1 VASVMEGDENSV
13 PVERLVAI
21 VEGIDKRLD
30 GVSDKVDT
38 LSPQVVSGEA
48 VRVKDKQMK
57 SLLIVDEKYL
67 TETLKIIFQII
78 GYQVDT
84 AHNGIQALKKTL
96 DKPYDLV
103 IMEANLSDAS
113 GFEMAQIIKNM
124 SRKTKMVLMT
134 GDEYWEE
141 AQRGVPMGVD
151 DVLLKPFA
159 PEELVNA
166 VRKILEPRLEARD
179 GKTPKLPFA

>member
-1 VASVMEGDENSV
+1 MASVMDGDENSV

-21 VEGIDKRLD
+21 VEGVDKRLD
-30 GVSDKVDT
+30 GVSDKVIT

-48 VRVKDKQMK
+48 VKDKQMK

-96 DKPYDLV
+96 DKSYDLV
-103 IMEANLSDAS
+103 IMEANLSDAG

-124 SRKTKMVLMT
+124 SKKTKMVLMT